1 MTTYLDQPMPI
12 DDHRRYELKRRHVHT
27 NSRTRLII
35 FLQRL
40 IKCICNKLSCT
51 WRLNEGEK
59 LRQGIIPMN
68 SNGNS
73 NHVKVLVLGSGPA
86 GLSAALYAARAELAS
101 VVLTG
106 IQLGGQ
112 AALTYAIENYP
123 GFPEGVGGAQ
133 LGELFQK
140 QAEHFGAKVEFDTAS
155 EVDLSKRPFIV
166 KADSGEYAADTIIVS
181 TGADPNKLKVP
192 GEEELTGRGVS
203 YCATCDGWF
212 FKDKKVIIVGG
223 GDSALEEALFI
234 TRYASSVTVIH
245 RRAEFRAS
253 TLLQKRAKEHPK
265 MNFIMNTVVTEVIG
279 TEKVEAVRLK
289 NIQTGDETIFETDGV
304 FIFIGHTPNTQMFKG
319 QLEMDNLGYIKVD
332 DKMQTSKAG
341 VFAAGEAADFA
352 FSSGRHLGGNGCR
365 GRHRGDSLPRSRIR
379 LGSRRMRRRA
389 FVVTITNESPF
400 LCQSVLSVEKVTNV
414 LFQRK
419 TFG

>member
-1 MTTYLDQPMPI
+1 MD
-12 DDHRRYELKRRHVHT
+12 
-27 NSRTRLII
+27 
-35 FLQRL
+35 
-40 IKCICNKLSCT
+40 
-51 WRLNEGEK
+51 
-59 LRQGIIPMN
+59 
-68 SNGNS
+68 SNGNA

-86 GLSAALYAARAELAS
+86 GLSAALYAARAELAP

-112 AALTYAIENYP
+112 AALTYTIENYP

-155 EVDLSKRPFIV
+155 EVDLSQRPFKV
-166 KADSGEYAADTIIVS
+166 KADGGEYLADSLIIS

-212 FKDKKVIIVGG
+212 FKDKKVVIVGG
-223 GDSALEEALFI
+223 GDSALEEGLFI

-253 TLLQKRAKEHPK
+253 PILQVRATEHPK
-265 MNFIMNTVVTEVIG
+265 MSFIFDTVVTEVIG
-279 TEKVEAVRLK
+279 KEKVEALRLK
-289 NIQTGDETIFETDGV
+289 NLKTGDETIFETDGV

-319 QLEMDNLGYIKVD
+319 QLEMDNLGYIKINAR
-332 DKMQTSKAG
+332 MQASQAG
-341 VFAAGEAADFA
+341 VFAAGEAADSHF
-352 FSSGRHLGGNGCR
+352 RQ
-365 GRHRGDSLPRSRIR
+365 
-379 LGSRRMRRRA
+379 
-389 FVVTITNESPF
+389 VVTSAGMGAAAAIEATHF
-400 LCQSVLSVEKVTNV
+400 LEAQAD
-414 LFQRK
+414 
-419 TFG
+419 